1 MFFIL
6 TVVVLAIVVYYF
18 LRRTAP
24 KITKEDL
31 MQALSKYPKQ
41 HQREGCE
48 KAQPVYH
55 LSEKDNKAICKAFE
69 PGLDMQ
75 YVSLNN
81 YKNICGTVSEFAVGS
96 RIRTGLKYGQVLELR
111 DEQTGKIQGVIVV
124 SEPEHPFSFLQSLI
138 GFELKIP
145 FFWSKRARSEAE
157 HPFSFVQF
165 LIGFE
170 LKIPFFLSK
179 RARSE
184 GWGSKVSVKLNTIAN
199 KMLNKHK
206 QLLSGRKHWYVA
218 VLGVAEGAQGK
229 GVGTKLLDCVKAFAF
244 ESGDPVYLECHDNN
258 VGYYQKQGFKLIH
271 TQNMKPKHKDIT
283 EGLNINFMLYENPH
297 KNKDD

>member
-6 TVVVLAIVVYYF
+6 TVAVLAIVAYYF

-41 HQREGCE
+41 YQREGCE

-55 LSEKDNKAICKAFE
+55 LSENDNKAICKAFE

-81 YKNICGTVSEFAVGS
+81 YKNICGTVCEFAVGS

-111 DEQTGKIQGVIVV
+111 DEQTGKIQGIIVV

-145 FFWSKRARSEAE
+145 FFWSKRAR
-157 HPFSFVQF
+157 
-165 LIGFE
+165 
-170 LKIPFFLSK
+170 
-179 RARSE
+179 RE
-184 GWGSKVSVKLNTIAN
+184 GWGSKVSVKLNSVGN
-199 KMLNKHK
+199 KILNKHK
-206 QLLSGRKHWYVA
+206 QLLSGRKHWYVEI
-218 VLGVAEGAQGK
+218 LGVAEGAQGK